1 MDLIKK
7 LIIVF
12 AVGALFHIQFPHTGF
27 ADAKPVD
34 AKHAKVT
41 KNQPQFSGSAEEF
54 LPGAGSATGKLSKK
68 STIWIAAG
76 AAVLALALVASSGGG
91 GGSGS
96 NEPANND
103 PGGVEVEW

>member
-1 MDLIKK
+1 MDLLKK
-7 LIIVF
+7 LVIVF
-12 AVGALFHIQFPHTGF
+12 AVGALLHIQFPLTGF
-27 ADAKPVD
+27 ADAKQVD
-34 AKHAKVT
+34 TKQTKVT
-41 KNQPQFSGSAEEF
+41 KNKPQFSGSDEEF
-54 LPGAGSATGKLSKK
+54 LPGAGSATSKLSKK

-91 GGSGS
+91 GGGG